1 MGLYILKLSACL
13 LVFWA
18 LYVLLIEKQSTHQF
32 KRFYLLGSLLVS
44 AVIPLITFT
53 TYIEPLPLLEAP
65 QSFFIE
71 PLQQADTMDLAPE
84 PIITLN
90 LMLWLVYGIG
100 SMIFAT
106 RFSLN
111 LSRLIHKIKTHEQ
124 VGFKPFIHVLL
135 EQAVAPHSFFNYLFF
150 SKTDYEAKHIPKE
163 VHIHEEAH
171 ARQLHSLDILLIEL
185 LQIALWFNPLIY
197 IIKHHIKLN
206 HEFLADKAVLNHG
219 VNTTNYQ
226 NILLDYLS
234 HQQNLG
240 LSSSINYS
248 SIKKRIH
255 VMTTKTS
262 KQKIWMS
269 GVLLLSI
276 TALLVYSL
284 SSREQ
289 VENPKSTEDHAARYV
304 PVQKQKAEL
313 YATEAQMSEYNNF
326 MSAYKQTRLIIED
339 HYERAVVIYD
349 KLMSDEQRDS
359 VEKYPTR
366 LIPQPNLSRTK
377 PIKPTAAQ
385 FEDFKNGD
393 KYAIWLDGEVIPNTE
408 LNNYSLSDIVH
419 VTGSKIHNN
428 ASSQRFPQPFQYHLY
443 TKNGFKTIYQ
453 DAQLRKYNETSKR
466 YTDALRLFLNGPRE
480 DNSELLIQYE
490 QTRNLYETFSAKDKA
505 QYSIKPPPPPPAVKH
520 TQKQPKVETGFIELK
535 RQTLYFTKING
546 KLTYYNRQGFK
557 TDKTGRALEPK
568 VQTKANAVLPD
579 SYISKV
585 YKDDLVVSEFAPV
598 DDKQDSPIYYQDGIG
613 KKELAAYNAWAKS
626 LNSKDVGYRIVK
638 KKDYEY
644 YFALYNKMSS
654 AQKTTAEPFPAL
666 PPPPPRP
673 KTIPPN
679 SNAGTQPP
687 VVVKDLEAFKKQY
700 PNKYQQLRQQGVE
713 LIEGKEGSEAN
724 VPPPPP
730 PPKPQTPKTNSNN
743 EQQPPVMVKDIEA
756 FKTKYPNKYKQLNQQ
771 GVELIEIEEVTET
784 HVPPPPPPP
793 DIKNLAAKGAEFYYN
808 GKSINSNRAVRLQTD
823 NIPLN
828 IAVKQTNNT
837 LKVYME
843 DSPIIEEQ

>member
-84 PIITLN
+84 PVITLN

-289 VENPKSTEDHAARYV
+289 VENPKNTEAHAARYV

-339 HYERAVVIYD
+339 HYERSVVIYD

-366 LIPQPNLSRTK
+366 LLAQPNLSRTK

-453 DAQLRKYNETSKR
+453 DSQLRKYNETSKR

-490 QTRNLYETFSAKDKA
+490 QTLNLYETFSAKDKA
-505 QYSIKPPPPPPAVKH
+505 QYSIKPPPPPPAEKN
-520 TQKQPKVETGFIELK
+520 TQKQHKVETGFIELK
-535 RQTLYFTKING
+535 KQTLYFTKING
-546 KLTYYNRQGFK
+546 KLSYYNSQGYK
-557 TDKTGRALEPK
+557 TDASGTPLEPMIR
-568 VQTKANAVLPD
+568 TKANEVLPD
-579 SYISKV
+579 AYVTKV
-585 YKDDLVVSEFAPV
+585 YKNSNVIVEFV
-598 DDKQDSPIYYQDGIG
+598 GIGDSPENSIYYQDGVS
-613 KKELAAYNAWAKS
+613 EEQLAKYNAWAKGI
-626 LNSKDVGYRIVK
+626 NKKAIGNRIVK
-638 KKDYEY
+638 LKDYEY
-644 YFALYNKMSS
+644 YYSIYNQMSKR
-654 AQKTTAEPFPAL
+654 QKDVAEVFPAM
-666 PPPPPRP
+666 PPPPEPHHGYL
-673 KTIPPN
+673 KN
-679 SNAGTQPP
+679 YNAWAG
-687 VVVKDLEAFKKQY
+687 KLAKEMHKAESDKQY
-700 PNKYQQLRQQGVE
+700 PYPIIKRSEINKYRNIYDNILSDEQLKQA
-713 LIEGKEGSEAN
+713 LPFPNI
-724 VPPPPP
+724 PP
-730 PPKPQTPKTNSNN
+730 
-743 EQQPPVMVKDIEA
+743 
-756 FKTKYPNKYKQLNQQ
+756 
-771 GVELIEIEEVTET
+771 
-784 HVPPPPPPP
+784 PPPPPPP

-808 GKSINSNRAVRLQTD
+808 GKSINSTRAVRLQTD
-823 NIPLN
+823 QIPLN

-843 DSPIIEEQ
+843 DCPIIEEQ